1 MLKRQFLTIIVSVW
15 LSNGLTPWSAQPPM
29 SKAAYVTM
37 GVGALGVLVVLALYR
52 PENMATAPSPPHP
65 AQSNKPAK
73 LPVQAPSPSS
83 VQDRDDE
90 LTVRVESAVDLNALG
105 IDPAP
110 FKAMTSDPALIQILA
125 SYRPHQ
131 IGAVKQTGPSR
142 VELEL
147 EDGRRFAA
155 TQIGEGRSEAKDGTV
170 ALDAITAPEGTPIK
184 NIDVREGG
192 ATTAGSP
199 GEIWIID
206 KSGNAERLSPPHVHA
221 SRPVIS
227 PDGRYVA
234 FTGRYLVGGAFR
246 SKVLMIKDRSTG
258 ELSSYA
264 VRKYGADYEI
274 APVDWVEGG
283 KVLRVIE
290 DWGETGGHMK
300 LKQVNVR

>member
-1 MLKRQFLTIIVSVW
+1 
-15 LSNGLTPWSAQPPM
+15 M
-29 SKAAYVTM
+29 SKAGYIMM
-37 GVGALGVLVVLALYR
+37 GVGALGVLVVLALCR
-52 PENMATAPSPPHP
+52 PESMATAPSPPRS

-73 LPVQAPSPSS
+73 PLVRAPSPSPI
-83 VQDRDDE
+83 QDRDDE
-90 LTVRVESAVDLNALG
+90 LTVRVESAVDLKALG

-110 FKAMTSDPALIQILA
+110 FKTMTSDPALIQILA
-125 SYRPHQ
+125 SCRLRQ
-131 IGAVKQTGPSR
+131 IGTVKQTGPSR
-142 VELEL
+142 EELEL
-147 EDGRRFAA
+147 ADGRRFSA

-170 ALDAITAPEGTPIK
+170 ALDVITTLEGAPIK
-184 NIDVREGG
+184 NIDAREGG
-192 ATTAGSP
+192 VTTTGNPS
-199 GEIWIID
+199 EIWIID
-206 KSGNAERLSPPHVHA
+206 RLGKAERLSPPHVHA

-234 FTGRYLVGGAFR
+234 FTGRYLVGGALH

-264 VRKYGADYEI
+264 GRKYGADYEI

-300 LKQVNVR
+300 LKQVRVK